1 MHWGTEYQ
9 HQPNAD
15 QERWAKELLAV
26 PEIDLILGHHSHSV
40 QAMELVGDKWAI
52 YGLGNE
58 IARHSEN
65 YDKSREGVM
74 ARLTVTENQPGNW
87 QVAKVE
93 AIATWTQLT
102 PKVRI
107 IELPKAAV
115 DQALSAGAR
124 RTYQATLD
132 RIAGYLRL
140 RGADGAGLL
149 VVGASPRKSP
159 SPSPR

>member
-1 MHWGTEYQ
+1 
-9 HQPNAD
+9 
-15 QERWAKELLAV
+15 V
-26 PEIDLILGHHSHSV
+26 PEIDLILGHHTHSV
-40 QAMELVGDKWAI
+40 QAMERHGDKWAI

-74 ARLTVTENQPGNW
+74 ARLTLTENQPGKW
-87 QVAKVE
+87 QVSKAE

-115 DQALSAGAR
+115 DQALSASTR
-124 RTYQATLD
+124 KTYQTTLD

-140 RGADGAGLL
+140 RGADAAGLL
-149 VVGASPRKSP
+149 VVGASPGKSP
-159 SPSPR
+159 SPSAR